1 MKQRIDVRE
10 PYELVLQ
17 DVDDP
22 DARALVHAGI
32 KSFNDAVSPHHRAV
46 RPVGPRPLQLYLYA
60 ADGRVLG
67 GLIAET
73 YWNWLDVDDLWL
85 DEAARG
91 QGYGRVMLAAAEVE
105 ARARGCTAVQLK
117 TFSFQARGFYE
128 KQGYTVVGA
137 LAGYPPGATL
147 YWMRKDLA

>member
-1 MKQRIDVRE
+1 MKKRIDIHG
-10 PYELVLQ
+10 PFQLTLQ
-17 DVDDP
+17 DADDP

-32 KSFNDAVSPHHRAV
+32 KSFNDAVSEHHRAV
-46 RPVGPRPLQLYLYA
+46 RAVGSRVLQLYLRA
-60 ADGRVLG
+60 GDGRLLG

-73 YWNWLDVDDLWL
+73 YWNWLDIDDLWL

-91 QGYGRVMLAAAEVE
+91 QGHGRAMLAAAEAE

-128 KQGYTVVGA
+128 KQGYTAVGA
-137 LAGYPPGATL
+137 LIDYPPGATL
-147 YWMRKDLA
+147 YWMRKDLG

>member
-1 MKQRIDVRE
+1 MKQVKYLDGS
-10 PYELVLQ
+10 YQLTLQ
-17 DVDDP
+17 DQDDS

-32 KSFNDAVSPHHRAV
+32 KSFNDAISQHHRAV
-46 RPVGPRPLQLYLYA
+46 RPVGPRPLQLYLHA
-60 ADGRVLG
+60 ADGRLLG

-91 QGYGRVMLAAAEVE
+91 QGHGRLMLAEAEAE
-105 ARARGCTAVQLK
+105 ARSRGCTAVQLK

-137 LAGYPPGATL
+137 LTDYPPGATL
-147 YWMRKDLA
+147 YWMRKELA